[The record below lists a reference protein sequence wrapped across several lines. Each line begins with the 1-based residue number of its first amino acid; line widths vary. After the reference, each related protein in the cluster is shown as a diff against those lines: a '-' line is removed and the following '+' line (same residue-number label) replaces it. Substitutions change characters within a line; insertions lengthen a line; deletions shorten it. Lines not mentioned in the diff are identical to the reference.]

1 MLKIWELIHNVFSRN
16 ICSLCSIMFHTSH
29 HSNLSNTPSIKKLY
43 INSLQI
49 SIQNSTEYYPPW
61 EPPVSRLRA
70 TRKQYF
76 PPSEPPLQIV
86 AAHIFDFNINLLIV
100 VIGELQMQYRQIIY
114 KEVFL
119 CLRRQKSGAFWSFW
133 EKT

>member
-1 MLKIWELIHNVFSRN
+1 MKIEYKDADGRLLKLEVSDEVGQFYLSSVEETKKSDRRN
-16 ICSLCSIMFHTSH
+16 TRPDRHTS
-29 HSNLSNTPSIKKLY
+29 LETFVY
-43 INSLQI
+43 
-49 SIQNSTEYYPPW
+49 EYYPPW

-76 PPSEPPLQIV
+76 PPSEPPLHIV

-119 CLRRQKSGAFWSFW
+119 CLRRQKPGAFWSFW